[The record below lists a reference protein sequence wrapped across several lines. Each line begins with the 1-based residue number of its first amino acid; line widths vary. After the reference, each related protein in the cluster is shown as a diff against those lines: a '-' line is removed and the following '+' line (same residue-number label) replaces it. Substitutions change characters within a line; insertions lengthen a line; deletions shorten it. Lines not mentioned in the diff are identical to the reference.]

1 MPAIIEDPPAPG
13 AGEPPLWKRWIWFIA
28 IALGAALATA
38 LVAYAL
44 KAVLP
49 TH

>member
-1 MPAIIEDPPAPG
+1 MPAIIEDPPGLDEA
-13 AGEPPLWKRWIWFIA
+13 APPLWKRWTWFIA
-28 IALGAALATA
+28 IALGAAFATA
-38 LVAYAL
+38 LVAYGL